1 MHARWLSCQN
11 EPWFKQQANMHVWVQ
26 LAQATSS
33 THEQSMLRASESH
46 TNSWGWAPGWL
57 LRRLRLR
64 LGRTVLGLRRHR
76 GESRHRLRLRRD
88 TVVLVSLGGAGILRL
103 CCCCCLCLLHVL
115 HLLLCC
121 CCCLR
126 LLHLLHLL
134 HKYSLALAAPGASCF
149 FATCLT
155 LSERLVLLPLGDRE
169 RVGCGGIG
177 GVLG

>member
-134 HKYSLALAAPGASCF
+134 HQ
-149 FATCLT
+149 
-155 LSERLVLLPLGDRE
+155 VLLSLSSTRS
-169 RVGCGGIG
+169 
-177 GVLG
+177 

>member
-88 TVVLVSLGGAGILRL
+88 TVVLVSLGGRASSGSVAAAVCA
-103 CCCCCLCLLHVL
+103 CCMCCT
-115 HLLLCC
+115 CC
-121 CCCLR
+121 SVAAAVCACCICCTCCI
-126 LLHLLHLL
+126 
-134 HKYSLALAAPGASCF
+134 KYSLALAAPGASCS

>member
-64 LGRTVLGLRRHR
+64 LGRTVP
-76 GESRHRLRLRRD
+76 
-88 TVVLVSLGGAGILRL
+88 
-103 CCCCCLCLLHVL
+103 
-115 HLLLCC
+115 LLL
-121 CCCLR
+121 
-126 LLHLLHLL
+126 LL
-134 HKYSLALAAPGASCF
+134 SVPAACAALAALLLLLSAPAASV
-149 FATCLT
+149 ALAA
-155 LSERLVLLPLGDRE
+155 
-169 RVGCGGIG
+169 
-177 GVLG
+177 